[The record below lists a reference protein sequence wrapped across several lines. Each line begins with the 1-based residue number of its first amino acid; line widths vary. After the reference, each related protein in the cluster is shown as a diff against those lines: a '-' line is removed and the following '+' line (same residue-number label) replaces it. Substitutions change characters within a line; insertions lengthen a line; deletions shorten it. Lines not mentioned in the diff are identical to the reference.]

1 MYPVEI
7 KLSNISEVRMG
18 SPYNMCDIEI
28 ISAANFQL
36 PKSGW
41 QDKYAWSEDFKKLA
55 LIRWDFT
62 NNEPGFRLYIVNFE
76 TNLFQEFSRSLGLP
90 KNVSFPNDDRVVIN
104 KFYFNKDISE
114 SENYT
119 DEYSFGTVMLDVR

>member
-36 PKSGW
+36 PKKVDG
-41 QDKYAWSEDFKKLA
+41 KINMHGAKILK
-55 LIRWDFT
+55 
-62 NNEPGFRLYIVNFE
+62 
-76 TNLFQEFSRSLGLP
+76 NLL
-90 KNVSFPNDDRVVIN
+90 
-104 KFYFNKDISE
+104 
-114 SENYT
+114 
-119 DEYSFGTVMLDVR
+119 